1 MGSDCRDPH
10 YCTSAAHQTLPVHY
24 SSVRRIWKGVF
35 PKKKP
40 DSTAEERK
48 EHSTHEDLSSNVAAS
63 AGLW

>member
-1 MGSDCRDPH
+1 MGSDCRDPD
-10 YCTSAAHQTLPVHY
+10 YSTSAAHQTLFVHY

-35 PKKKP
+35 QNKP

-48 EHSTHEDLSSNVAAS
+48 ERSTHEDLSSNMAAS